1 MVQHG
6 LLIRADSAGASHW
19 FTEEIRARNAQF
31 SIGHPIDQRVRDAL
45 GLVQEEAWTQA
56 VDGDGRL
63 RPGAQVVE
71 ITGLVDLDAWPD
83 GTRLIVRRERPHP
96 GAQLTLFDT
105 IEGMRH
111 TAFITDTPGPD
122 IAGLELRH
130 RQRARAE
137 NVIRDTKACGL
148 ANLPFDCVVNN
159 DTWMRLCC
167 AANDL
172 LAWARRITCTGPL
185 AKAIRHRLLSIA
197 GRLTPT
203 GQRLHLDTRWPWTTH
218 LTDAIDRLRTAFQ
231 PPTVTSARPRLQ
243 AL

>member
-1 MVQHG
+1 
-6 LLIRADSAGASHW
+6 
-19 FTEEIRARNAQF
+19 
-31 SIGHPIDQRVRDAL
+31 
-45 GLVQEEAWTQA
+45 
-56 VDGDGRL
+56 
-63 RPGAQVVE
+63 VVE
-71 ITGLVDLDAWPD
+71 ITGLVDLTAWPD

-111 TAFITDTPGPD
+111 TAFITDTPGAD

-159 DTWMRLCC
+159 D
-167 AANDL
+167 L

-185 AKAIRHRLLSIA
+185 AKATPKTVRHRLLGIA

-203 GQRLHLDTRWPWTTH
+203 GHRLHLDTRWPWTTH
-218 LTDAIDRLRTAFQ
+218 LTDAINRLQAAFQ
-231 PPTVTSARPRLQ
+231 PPTVTSTGRRPQ